1 MKKLVALV
9 SALCLGF
16 VFTVGCG
23 GTNTPPKKPGE
34 KAPAAEKKT
43 GDTKAPAAPEKKDEK
58 K

>member
-23 GTNTPPKKPGE
+23 GGTTPPKKTDTKPG
-34 KAPAAEKKT
+34 AEKKT
-43 GDTKAPAAPEKKDEK
+43 DVKAPAAPEKKDEK

>member
-23 GTNTPPKKPGE
+23 GTPAPKKTETKPG
-34 KAPAAEKKT
+34 AEKKT
-43 GDTKAPAAPEKKDEK
+43 DVKAPPAPEKKDEK

>member
-23 GTNTPPKKPGE
+23 EAAKTTPKGGDKG
-34 KAPAAEKKT
+34 KAAAPADSK
-43 GDTKAPAAPEKKDEK
+43 AAPDATKKADEK